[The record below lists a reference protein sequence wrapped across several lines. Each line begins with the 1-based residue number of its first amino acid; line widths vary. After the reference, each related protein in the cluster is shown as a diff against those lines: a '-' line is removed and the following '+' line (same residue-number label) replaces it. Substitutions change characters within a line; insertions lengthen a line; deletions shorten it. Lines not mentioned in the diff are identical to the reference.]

1 MAPSFSKERIHEY
14 YILGRALPVRRA
26 NFCILPRNTIGVGQK
41 AHLGME
47 KPKFGYGKTQV
58 SFLANPVAQLLTEV
72 DISLLVRPLSLLLR
86 GQDQALGAPFD

>member
-1 MAPSFSKERIHEY
+1 MGMLMPGAEAPVPGGLRS
-14 YILGRALPVRRA
+14 
-26 NFCILPRNTIGVGQK
+26 VGLAK
-41 AHLGME
+41 
-47 KPKFGYGKTQV
+47 KFFHVFHHIYRKTQM